1 MLRLHIY
8 NLVFIFSMTAFDAYF
23 FLDMCMTEHG
33 KKRAFCVPSY
43 SPKKKKEKEKT
54 KSVLFTVPLLLLLF
68 VFLFVCMH
76 DESLWYFK
84 EVAKVDLL
92 CIVSSLFPLLFI
104 ITVTI
109 SVLLFF
115 FLIILV
121 FIVFK
126 DALLSMSS
134 SERQFVSSF

>member
-1 MLRLHIY
+1 M
-8 NLVFIFSMTAFDAYF
+8 
-23 FLDMCMTEHG
+23 G
-33 KKRAFCVPSY
+33 KKELSVCLPIHQ
-43 SPKKKKEKEKT
+43 KKKKEKEKT

-115 FLIILV
+115 FSYHSCFYRL
-121 FIVFK
+121 
-126 DALLSMSS
+126 
-134 SERQFVSSF
+134 